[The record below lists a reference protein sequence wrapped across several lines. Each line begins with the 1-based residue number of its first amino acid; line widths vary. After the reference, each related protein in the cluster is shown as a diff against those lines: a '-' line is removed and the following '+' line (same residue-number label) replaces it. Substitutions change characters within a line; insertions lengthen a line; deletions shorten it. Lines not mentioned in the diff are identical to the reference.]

1 MLKHCNFVGALMVC
15 LCIFTYDT
23 VSIYSDWGGGS
34 FAWADNNVTFTIS
47 GTANCSESFLKALNA
62 AKSGT
67 ASTNDLKIENIENI
81 TGLTFKDGKIT
92 ADMSIGDS
100 PFTADSVVPITDIT
114 DLTGIGLFTG
124 LTALDVTGC
133 TALTALDASA
143 CTNLTS
149 INITGVPG
157 IISTYQYDLGNVK
170 KFLYPVKDGLTIT
183 SDPKFYAKQLV
194 LTEGGLKM
202 YFFMAPGSKAFTTGD
217 KMEFTVGGNK
227 RTDAEYNE
235 NVYLTNYITTS
246 TGTYDYKQ
254 TSKYNE
260 DPEVA
265 NYTAVKHYGFAC
277 DVTSIEMADDITAT
291 FLPYNGETQLKTTYS
306 VEDYLDELI
315 KQVNNID
322 SKTTKLAKAIQ
333 DYGHYVQKPLSALR
347 GWTLGRDGGE
357 TKYDHQIMP
366 NAESQINETTY
377 LNITESESTNINGFK
392 LTNTTGLEAGC
403 ALQLDSRI
411 TLIVYLP
418 STVTVAETGA
428 ISPVVDYS
436 VNAEGYTE
444 DGKTVVTIPNLNA
457 KELNTKYTIT
467 FTSNGTSNT
476 IEVYGL
482 SYVYSVLN
490 MTDAQKTAL
499 VTANEKLTNDNIT
512 QFVTNLQS
520 AVIALYRYHIAEK
533 AYN

>member
-1 MLKHCNFVGALMVC
+1 MFKRYKFVFALMFC
-15 LCIFTYDT
+15 LCGIAGT
-23 VSIYSDWGGGS
+23 V
-34 FAWADNNVTFTIS
+34 FAADGTFTS
-47 GTANCSESFLKALNA
+47 GDSGNCSASFLTALKKATGA
-62 AKSGT
+62 EDSAT
-67 ASTNDLKIENIENI
+67 EVKITSIENI

-92 ADMSIGDS
+92 ADMSAGDS

-124 LTALDVTGC
+124 LTTLDVTGC

-143 CTNLTS
+143 CKNLTS

-157 IISTYQYDLGNVK
+157 IISTYQYELDNVR
-170 KFLYPVKDGLTIT
+170 KFLYPVKYENEALTRPTIT

-202 YFFMAPGSKAFTTGD
+202 YFFMAPGSTVFTTGD
-217 KMEFTVGGNK
+217 KMEFTVGGNQ

-235 NVYLTNYITTS
+235 DVYLTNYITTS
-246 TGTYDYKQ
+246 TGTYDYTQ
-254 TSKYNE
+254 TSKYNAAP
-260 DPEVA
+260 DVTDC
-265 NYTAVKHYGFAC
+265 TAVKHYGFAC

-291 FLPYNGETQLKTTYS
+291 FLPSGGGTQLKTTYS

-315 KQVNNID
+315 KQVNDIN
-322 SKTTKLAKAIQ
+322 SKTTILAKAIQ

-347 GWTLGRDGGE
+347 GWTLGKDDGG

-377 LNITESESTNINGFK
+377 LNVTTDETTAINSFK

-428 ISPVVDYS
+428 ISPAVTYS
-436 VNAEGYTE
+436 V
-444 DGKTVVTIPNLNA
+444 DGKDYATSGYVVVAIPNLNA
-457 KELNTKYTIT
+457 KALDTKYKIT